1 MEYIVIGPKNSGK
14 IKSIPLNRRAKSILQ
29 KGNHYVIAKCE
40 SKEKAEGVVMGIGAH
55 CVVEKFA
62 SHLPSEVK
70 VAFKSEIAQLATKM
84 YNTIIE

>member
-40 SKEKAEGVVMGIGAH
+40 NKEKA
-55 CVVEKFA
+55 
-62 SHLPSEVK
+62 
-70 VAFKSEIAQLATKM
+70 
-84 YNTIIE
+84 